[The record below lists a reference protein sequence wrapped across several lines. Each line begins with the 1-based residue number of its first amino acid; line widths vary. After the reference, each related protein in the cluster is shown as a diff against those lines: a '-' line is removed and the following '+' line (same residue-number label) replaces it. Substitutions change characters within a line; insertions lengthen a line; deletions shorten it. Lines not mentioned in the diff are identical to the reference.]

1 MIDVPS
7 VKSLLKSGYI
17 YCATVDALL
26 QSQYGEQCYAWDPTT
41 LWLEMKDDF
50 GVEVDTDIMDKV
62 GAAQVIMTSDAFFK
76 RVDGFSNIANTLG
89 GGDPGFQMM
98 DPVTTE
104 EAVWAIVEVAIMR
117 DFLTLSPS
125 VQEFVQA
132 LFQGTNPHPI
142 VSYVVA
148 SEEVNSEEIIR
159 MALDAA
165 KSPGDPVD
173 EYIAEQLQDLRQQL
187 NETNL
192 TSYIATKVW

>member
-1 MIDVPS
+1 
-7 VKSLLKSGYI
+7 
-17 YCATVDALL
+17 
-26 QSQYGEQCYAWDPTT
+26 
-41 LWLEMKDDF
+41 
-50 GVEVDTDIMDKV
+50 
-62 GAAQVIMTSDAFFK
+62 MTSNAFFK
-76 RVDGFSNIANTLG
+76 RVDGFSTIANTLG

-142 VSYVVA
+142 VSYVVG